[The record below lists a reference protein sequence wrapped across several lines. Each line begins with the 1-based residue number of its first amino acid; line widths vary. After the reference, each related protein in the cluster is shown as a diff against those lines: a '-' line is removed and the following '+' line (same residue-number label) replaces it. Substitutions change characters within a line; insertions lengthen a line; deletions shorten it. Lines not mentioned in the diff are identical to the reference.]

1 MLKRKLQ
8 KKYFVRQVGFTLIEL
23 LISISII
30 GLLTVLVL
38 ADYRSGQ
45 KKYALK
51 QNTQKLVSDIR
62 KAQNMA
68 MSGVDIESQY
78 CGYGIELNQSARPDS
93 YRFYADKSSNCQTS
107 NNKYDGSDDILET
120 IDLSDR
126 IEIQSTSPSPIDI
139 FFKPPIPTVYI
150 NGQDE
155 AGGVSSGV
163 ITLKLKDTSL
173 TKVITIY
180 VSGLIESN

>member
-1 MLKRKLQ
+1 MLRDKLQ
-8 KKYFVRQVGFTLIEL
+8 KKYFVHQIGFTLIEL

-30 GLLTVLVL
+30 SLLTVLVL

-45 KKYALK
+45 KKYALG
-51 QNTQKLVSDIR
+51 QDTQKLVSDIR
-62 KAQNMA
+62 RAQNMA

-78 CGYGIELNQSARPDS
+78 CGYGIELNQAARPNS
-93 YRFYADKSSNCQTS
+93 YYFYADKSANCQTS

-120 IDLSDR
+120 INLSNQ
-126 IEIQSTSPSPIDI
+126 IEVQLTSPAPIDI

-150 NGQDE
+150 NAQDE
-155 AGGVSSGV
+155 TTTSAGV
-163 ITLKLKDTSL
+163 ITLKLSGTSS
-173 TKVITIY
+173 TKTVTIY